1 MDIEISGLFY
11 EQIVS
16 QLYQPAQFV
25 RLQFFPE
32 LNEPARPTAA
42 RPVSCD
48 TGGPA
53 PGERG
58 ADRATG
64 RSGGNPAGSTATRDL
79 PGLDHGGPGPS

>member
-1 MDIEISGLFY
+1 MKIEERYLGAAQTSSQFFILAPIKGLC
-11 EQIVS
+11 VPLAWWTVLS
-16 QLYQPAQFV
+16 AK
-25 RLQFFPE
+25 FPE

-42 RPVSCD
+42 RPVSRD

-64 RSGGNPAGSTATRDL
+64 
-79 PGLDHGGPGPS
+79 

>member
-1 MDIEISGLFY
+1 MILSNIILITQKLNIGLSA
-11 EQIVS
+11 EGA
-16 QLYQPAQFV
+16 LALG
-25 RLQFFPE
+25 RFFPE

-48 TGGPA
+48 TGRPA

-64 RSGGNPAGSTATRDL
+64 
-79 PGLDHGGPGPS
+79 